1 MPEKTAKSNNKK
13 LWLLIVGIMLVC
25 VAIVCIILF
34 LIQGQTTVS
43 GNFEGNG
50 KAEYL
55 TCESRTTP
63 YSLFDYDDSDSKNLK
78 ITATFEN
85 DKLSGVSLIYKLKYN
100 DAEKLDYSS
109 ARNHA
114 AVNKISQKEGLGP
127 DPYTAKYT
135 KTEDTLQLTMMAQGE
150 DITNKTLKYF
160 MLKGQSSGTPY
171 TQDKVSKMYAE
182 QGLKCE
188 KHK

>member
-13 LWLLIVGIMLVC
+13 LWLLIVGIVLVC
-25 VAIVCIILF
+25 VAIVCIVLF

-43 GNFEGNG
+43 GNFEGND

-55 TCESRTTP
+55 TCESKITP
-63 YSLFDYDDSDSKNLK
+63 YTLFNYDESDAKSLKV
-78 ITATFEN
+78 TATFSD
-85 DKLSGVSLIYKLKYN
+85 DKLSGISLTYKLTYN
-100 DAEKLDYSS
+100 DPEKLTLSE
-109 ARNHA
+109 AKNHA
-114 AVNKISQKEGLGP
+114 AVNLKAQEEKLGA
-127 DPYTAKYT
+127 DPYNAKYT
-135 KTEDTLQLTMMAQGE
+135 KTEDTLQLTMTAEGE
-150 DITNKTLKYF
+150 EITNKALKYF
-160 MLKGQSSGTPY
+160 MLKSQSSGTPY